1 MLLLRNYKKLRIN
14 IIENTNL
21 KTGIML
27 KHESK
32 SGIEILT
39 FDNVS
44 KLNILIAQSLKEE
57 VAQYLTKS
65 NTKLILDLKG
75 IEYIDSSGFG
85 ALLSI
90 LRNAKNNNSQF
101 KICNISS
108 DVMELVKLLQL
119 HNVFDICDSVDK
131 CIDTFE

>member
-1 MLLLRNYKKLRIN
+1 
-14 IIENTNL
+14 
-21 KTGIML
+21 ML

-32 SGIEILT
+32 NGIEILT

-75 IEYIDSSGFG
+75 IEYVDSSGFG

-90 LRNAKNNNSQF
+90 LRNAKNNNSQL

>member
-1 MLLLRNYKKLRIN
+1 MLN
-14 IIENTNL
+14 
-21 KTGIML
+21 
-27 KHESK
+27 HESK

-39 FDNVS
+39 FDNVN

-57 VAQYLTKS
+57 VAQYLLKP
-65 NTKLILDLKG
+65 NTKLVLNMKG
-75 IEYIDSSGFG
+75 VEYIDSSGFG

-90 LRNAKNNNSQF
+90 LRNAKNNDSQF

-119 HNVFDICDSVDK
+119 HNVFDICNDVPDCLS
-131 CIDTFE
+131 TFEK

>member
-1 MLLLRNYKKLRIN
+1 
-14 IIENTNL
+14 
-21 KTGIML
+21 ML
-27 KHESK
+27 KHESNN
-32 SGIEILT
+32 GIEILT

-75 IEYIDSSGFG
+75 IEYVDSSGFG

-90 LRNAKNNNSQF
+90 LRNAKNNDSQF

-119 HNVFDICDSVDK
+119 HNVFDICDNIDK
-131 CIDTFE
+131 CVDTFE

>member
-1 MLLLRNYKKLRIN
+1 MLI
-14 IIENTNL
+14 
-21 KTGIML
+21 
-27 KHESK
+27 HESNN
-32 SGIEILT
+32 GVEILK
-39 FDNVS
+39 FDNIS

-57 VAQYLTKS
+57 VAQYLTKA

-75 IEYIDSSGFG
+75 IEYVDSSGFG

-90 LRNAKNNNSQF
+90 LRNAKNNDSQF

-119 HNVFDICDSVDK
+119 HNVFDICDNINK